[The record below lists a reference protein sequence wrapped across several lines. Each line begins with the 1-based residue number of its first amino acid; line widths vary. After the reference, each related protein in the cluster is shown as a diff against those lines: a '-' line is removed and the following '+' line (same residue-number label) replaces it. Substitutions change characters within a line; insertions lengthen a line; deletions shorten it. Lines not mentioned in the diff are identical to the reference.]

1 MTEQGILNLIMNDY
15 ENKRDIFYLRFFK
28 YMNGVH
34 VVLHG
39 IDHNQHV
46 SKLSGDDSSTVISGM
61 LWPNNVDLIISQV
74 SKLKLGKLKDKTRQ

>member
-1 MTEQGILNLIMNDY
+1 METSETF
-15 ENKRDIFYLRFFK
+15 FYLRFFK

-39 IDHNQHV
+39 IDHDQHI

-61 LWPNNVDLIISQV
+61 LWPNDVDLIISQV
-74 SKLKLGKLKDKTRQ
+74 SKLKLVELRQ